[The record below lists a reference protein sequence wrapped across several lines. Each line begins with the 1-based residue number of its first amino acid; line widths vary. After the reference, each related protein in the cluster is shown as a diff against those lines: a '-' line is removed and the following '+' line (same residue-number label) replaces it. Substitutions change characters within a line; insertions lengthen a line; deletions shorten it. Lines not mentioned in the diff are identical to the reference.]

1 MSVCEMNED
10 LHYTAENKNAGF
22 LGRVPCVVQLPFQD
36 YLDSIFKSREEY
48 NIALAEF
55 GVDWLKNV
63 FETCDPDV
71 LMGAG
76 IEGFVSEPEIK
87 KRGYTRVH
95 PELLDNPDF
104 RDFKDPKGIFDIYSC
119 IPLVMVVDKMAAAG
133 RELPKQFSDLLSPEY
148 AHSIVFPDDGHMFDG
163 IILTYVHQIAGDEG
177 IIRLR
182 ENIHSIVHPSQMI
195 KPGGVE
201 GKPFIYVMPWIFGT
215 IKARQAYMELIW
227 FSDGAPILP
236 VVVTSKNTPR
246 AESMTEGLFSKK
258 AGEIFRNDGFFPSNI
273 TDVDNRLP
281 GKLRFVGWEYIYRED
296 LPEIIARCKALI
308 SGKDPD
314 SGTD

>member
-1 MSVCEMNED
+1 MSVCEMNEE

-76 IEGFVSEPEIK
+76 IEGFVSEPEIE

-104 RDFKDPKGIFDIYSC
+104 RDFKDPKGC
-119 IPLVMVVDKMAAAG
+119 
-133 RELPKQFSDLLSPEY
+133 R
-148 AHSIVFPDDGHMFDG
+148 
-163 IILTYVHQIAGDEG
+163 
-177 IIRLR
+177 
-182 ENIHSIVHPSQMI
+182 
-195 KPGGVE
+195 
-201 GKPFIYVMPWIFGT
+201 
-215 IKARQAYMELIW
+215 
-227 FSDGAPILP
+227 
-236 VVVTSKNTPR
+236 
-246 AESMTEGLFSKK
+246 
-258 AGEIFRNDGFFPSNI
+258 
-273 TDVDNRLP
+273 
-281 GKLRFVGWEYIYRED
+281 
-296 LPEIIARCKALI
+296 
-308 SGKDPD
+308 
-314 SGTD
+314 